1 MLHGLLLSL
10 TYFVTYNYS
19 KYKVK
24 WFVISYNIA
33 IFSNLEGMNFKNFP
47 TAPTMVVP

>member
-19 KYKVK
+19 KYKVQ

-33 IFSNLEGMNFKNFP
+33 IFSNLESMNFKNFP